1 MTDTQHALP
10 DAERAARIR
19 ARSLRLRLASV
30 RAVRGARWGF
40 LGSCLSVAD
49 LLAVLVEHL
58 DLTGPDDAE
67 TPDHDRLVLSKGHA
81 APPLYAAVAGWEGD
95 GTYAALGSPYQG
107 HPNLRFLP
115 GAGMTT
121 GSLGLGVPAAAGL
134 AHGLALRGGSGR
146 VAVVTG
152 DGELQTG
159 IALEGYQWALRA
171 GLRNLLLVVDAN
183 AYQSGG
189 TTRGGDAAR
198 RMLASTAPAFAAVDG
213 HNLAALDAE
222 IERLLNASAGPAV
235 LWAST
240 VRGSGVPAIEGKPVP
255 MSWIPDDETLG
266 RAEHALG
273 SELRAAESVLA
284 AFSDRPRA
292 DRTAPRRTT

>member
-1 MTDTQHALP
+1 MTDARHALP
-10 DAERAARIR
+10 DTERTARIR
-19 ARSLRLRLASV
+19 TRSLRLRLASV
-30 RAVRGARWGF
+30 RAVRSTRWGF

-49 LLAVLVEHL
+49 LLAALVEHL
-58 DLTGPDDAE
+58 DLADPGGPE

-81 APPLYAAVAGWEGD
+81 APALYAAVAGWEGD
-95 GTYAALGSPYQG
+95 GTYAALDSPYQG

-146 VAVVTG
+146 VAVVVG

-183 AYQSGG
+183 GYQSGG
-189 TTRGGDAAR
+189 TTRGGDASR

-213 HNLAALDAE
+213 HDLTDLDAG
-222 IERLLNASAGPAV
+222 IERLLNDSAGPAV

-240 VRGSGVPAIEGKPVP
+240 VRGSGVPVIEQKPVP
-255 MSWIPDDETLG
+255 MSWIPDDDTLA

-273 SELRAAESVLA
+273 SELRAAESDLA
-284 AFSDRPRA
+284 AFSGRPRA
-292 DRTAPRRTT
+292 DRTVPRRTT